1 MAGKKKVKEKKKKV
15 QKPEPKPEPELIA
28 YNMTFVH
35 DYAVVIVREEGINE
49 QEAIMNAVAMIEG
62 YYGWDLSSF
71 SVEGIEELE

>member
-1 MAGKKKVKEKKKKV
+1 MAGKKKVKA
-15 QKPEPKPEPELIA
+15 KPEPELIA

-35 DYAVVIVREEGINE
+35 DYAVVIVREEGIDE
-49 QEAIMNAVAMIEG
+49 EEAIMNAVAMIKG